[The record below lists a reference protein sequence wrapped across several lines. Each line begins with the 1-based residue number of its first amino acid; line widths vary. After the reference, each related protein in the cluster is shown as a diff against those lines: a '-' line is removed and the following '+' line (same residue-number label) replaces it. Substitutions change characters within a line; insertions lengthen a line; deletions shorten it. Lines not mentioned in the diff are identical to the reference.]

1 MARTSD
7 YERWGIS
14 RAHEPS
20 KETVREFRRQDKLRE
35 KMRPHTA
42 GSWTVAAI
50 GFVVAALVSISYPI
64 IFSERPS
71 IEGFVAVA
79 GIAAAITYIA
89 QWSQKRLRRHAEKR
103 VELESFEISQ
113 QSFWESE
120 VEFDD
125 KSKRSF
131 RKRS

>member
-35 KMRPHTA
+35 KMKPHTV
-42 GSWTVAAI
+42 GSWAVAAI

-64 IFSERPS
+64 IFPGRPS
-71 IEGFVAVA
+71 IEGFVAVV
-79 GIAAAITYIA
+79 GITAAVTYIA
-89 QWSQKRLRRHAEKR
+89 QRSQKRLRHNAEKR
-103 VELESFEISQ
+103 VELDSFEINQ

-125 KSKRSF
+125 KSRRSFKKRS
-131 RKRS
+131 

>member
-1 MARTSD
+1 
-7 YERWGIS
+7 
-14 RAHEPS
+14 
-20 KETVREFRRQDKLRE
+20 
-35 KMRPHTA
+35 MRPHTT

>member
-14 RAHEPS
+14 RAHKPS
-20 KETVREFRRQDKLRE
+20 KETIKEFRHQDKFRE
-35 KMRPHTA
+35 EMRPHTA
-42 GSWTVAAI
+42 GSWAVAAI

-64 IFSERPS
+64 IFPGRPS
-71 IEGFVAVA
+71 IEGIIAVV

-89 QWSQKRLRRHAEKR
+89 QRSQKRLRRNAEKR
-103 VELESFEISQ
+103 AELDSLKINQ

-125 KSKRSF
+125 KSRRSF